1 MGYTNSMT
9 SRTDRERN
17 QNDARQLQSIRQR
30 ESFNNAYAALLGQ
43 QNVQSFTAFTFEEAL
58 DRTIE
63 RIEGEDSELHPN
75 QLKRVARIKDNILRA
90 IEEIRNVD
98 PEEFRL
104 KNEGSD
110 VNTSSGGG

>member
-1 MGYTNSMT
+1 MAST
-9 SRTDRERN
+9 SDQERN

-30 ESFNNAYAALLGQ
+30 EAINNAYAALLGQ
-43 QNVQSFTAFTFEEAL
+43 QSVQSFTSFTFEEAL

-75 QLKRVARIKDNILRA
+75 QLKRVARIRDNVLRA

-104 KNEGSD
+104 KDGSYD
-110 VNTSSGGG
+110 VNTPLEGV